1 MRRADGPAGLI
12 VVDLVQDLVH
22 SGPMSD
28 PVNVH
33 EAKTHLSR
41 LLERV
46 QAGEE
51 ITIAKAGKPIARLSA
66 IRERPKRRIP
76 GMDKGKV
83 IIHADFDDPIPE
95 LDPDYMHPEDP
106 MRDLLK

>member
-1 MRRADGPAGLI
+1 
-12 VVDLVQDLVH
+12 
-22 SGPMSD
+22 MSD
-28 PVNVH
+28 VVNIH

-51 ITIAKAGKPIARLSA
+51 ITIAKAGRPIARLTA
-66 IRERPKRRIP
+66 FQRRPERRVP

-83 IIHADFDDPIPE
+83 IIHPDFDDPIPE
-95 LDPDYMHPEDP
+95 FDPDYMHPEDP
-106 MRDLLK
+106 MRDLLR